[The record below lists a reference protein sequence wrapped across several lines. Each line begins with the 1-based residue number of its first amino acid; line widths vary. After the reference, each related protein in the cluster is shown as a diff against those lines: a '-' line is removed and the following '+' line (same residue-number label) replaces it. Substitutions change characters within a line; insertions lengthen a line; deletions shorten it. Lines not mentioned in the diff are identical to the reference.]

1 MDLVFNGCSLMFESL
16 SEKLNSVFKKVT
28 GRGRL
33 SEANVQDALREVR
46 LALLEAD
53 VNYKVVKRLVEDIR
67 QRAVGQEVLESLT
80 PGQQLIKIVN
90 QELTRLM
97 GEANQGLQL
106 VGRTPHSLMLV
117 GLQGSGKTTTA
128 AKLANYLRNQGR
140 HPYLVPADIYRPAAI
155 DQLKKLGSQIEV
167 PVYQTDPGQK
177 PEEICLNALS
187 YAGREGADVLII
199 DTAGRLHIDKPLMAE
214 LVRIKEKINP
224 TEILLIADAMTGQ
237 DAVNVAK
244 QFDESLGVTGII
256 LSKMEGDARGGA
268 ALSIKAVTSKPVKF
282 IGVGEK
288 IDALEPFHPERM
300 ASQIL
305 GMGDVLSLIEKAQSE
320 FDEKEALKLEKKL
333 KKNQFDLEDFQAQ
346 LQQMKKLGSLDQI
359 LGMLPGMGQLKKLK
373 QHKPDE
379 KELVKVEAIINS
391 MTKGEK
397 RQYKI
402 INGSRRRRIARGS
415 GTTVQDVNR
424 LLKNFTQTK
433 KMVER
438 FSKQGYANMPELF
451 G

>member
-1 MDLVFNGCSLMFESL
+1 MFESL
-16 SEKLNSVFKKVT
+16 TEKLNSVFKKVT

-53 VNYKVVKRLVEDIR
+53 VNYKVVKKLVEDIR

-90 QELTRLM
+90 QELTHLM
-97 GEANQGLQL
+97 GEMNEGLQL

-128 AKLANYLRNQGR
+128 AKLANHLLTQGR

-155 DQLKKLGSQIEV
+155 DQLKKLGAQIKV
-167 PVYQTDPGQK
+167 PVYQTGHSQK
-177 PEEICLNALS
+177 PEEICLDALS
-187 YAGREGADVLII
+187 KAGKEGADVLII
-199 DTAGRLHIDKPLMAE
+199 DTAGRLHIDEPLMAE
-214 LVRIKEKINP
+214 LVRIKQKIKP
-224 TEILLIADAMTGQ
+224 DETLLVADAMTGQ

-244 QFDESLGVTGII
+244 QFDESISITGIV

-268 ALSIKAVTSKPVKF
+268 ALSIKAVTNKPIKF
-282 IGVGEK
+282 IGVGEQ
-288 IDALEPFHPERM
+288 IDALELFYPDRM

-305 GMGDVLSLIEKAQSE
+305 GMGDVLSLVEKAQSA

-333 KKNQFDLEDFQAQ
+333 KKNQFDLEDFRVQ
-346 LQQMKKLGSLDQI
+346 LRQMKKLGSLDQI
-359 LGMLPGMGQLKKLK
+359 LGMMPGMGQIKKLK
-373 QHKPDE
+373 QLKPDG
-379 KELVKVEAIINS
+379 KELVKIEAIINS
-391 MTKGEK
+391 MTKGE
-397 RQYKI
+397 RLQYKI
-402 INGSRRRRIARGS
+402 INGSRRRRIAQGS

-424 LLKNFTQTK
+424 LLKNFAQTK

-438 FSKQGYANMPELF
+438 FSRKGYANMPSLF

>member
-1 MDLVFNGCSLMFESL
+1 MFESL
-16 SEKLNSVFKKVT
+16 TEKLNTVFKKVT

-33 SEANVQDALREVR
+33 SEANVQDALKQVR

-53 VNYKVVKRLVEDIR
+53 VNYKVVKKLVEDIR
-67 QRAVGQEVLESLT
+67 QRAVGQEVLSSLT
-80 PGQQLIKIVN
+80 PGQHLINIVN

-97 GEANQGLQL
+97 GEANSGLQL
-106 VGRTPHSLMLV
+106 TGRTPHSLMLV

-128 AKLANYLRNQGR
+128 AKLANHLRKQGR

-155 DQLKKLGSQIEV
+155 DQLKKLGAQIEV
-167 PVYQTDPGQK
+167 PVYQTDHAQR
-177 PEEICLNALS
+177 PEEICLDALS
-187 YAGREGADVLII
+187 KAGKEGADVLII
-199 DTAGRLHIDKPLMAE
+199 DTAGRLHIDKPLMEE
-214 LVRIKEKINP
+214 LVRIKQKMMP
-224 TEILLIADAMTGQ
+224 AEILLVADAMTGQ
-237 DAVNVAK
+237 DAVNVAQ
-244 QFDESLGVTGII
+244 QFDETLRITGIV

-268 ALSIKAVTSKPVKF
+268 ALSIKAVTHKPVKF

-288 IDALEPFHPERM
+288 IDALEPFYPDRM

-305 GMGDVLSLIEKAQSE
+305 GMGDVLTLVEKAQSA

-333 KKNQFDLEDFQAQ
+333 KKSQFDLEDFQVQ
-346 LQQMKKLGSLDQI
+346 LRQMKKLGSLDQI
-359 LGMLPGMGQLKKLK
+359 LGMMPGMGHFKKLK
-373 QHKPDE
+373 QFKPDE
-379 KELVKVEAIINS
+379 NELVKIEAIINS
-391 MTKGEK
+391 MTKGER

-402 INGSRRRRIARGS
+402 INGSRRRRIAQGS

-424 LLKNFTQTK
+424 LLKNFVQTK

-438 FSKQGYANMPELF
+438 FTKKGFANMPSLF

>member
-1 MDLVFNGCSLMFESL
+1 MFESL
-16 SEKLNSVFKKVT
+16 TERLNSVFKKVT

-33 SEANVQDALREVR
+33 SAANVQDALREVR

-53 VNYKVVKRLVEDIR
+53 VNYKVVKGLVEDIR
-67 QRAVGQEVLESLT
+67 QRAVGKEVLESLT

-128 AKLANYLRNQGR
+128 AKLANYLLNQGR

-155 DQLKKLGSQIEV
+155 DQLKKLGSQIGV

-187 YAGREGADVLII
+187 KAGREGADVLII

-214 LVRIKEKINP
+214 LDRIKEKINP
-224 TEILLIADAMTGQ
+224 GEILLIADAMTGQ

-268 ALSIKAVTSKPVKF
+268 ALSIRAVTSKPVKF

-333 KKNQFDLEDFQAQ
+333 KKSQFDLEDFQAQ

-373 QHKPDE
+373 QYKPDE

-391 MTKGEK
+391 MTKGER
-397 RQYKI
+397 RQHKI
-402 INGSRRRRIARGS
+402 INGRRRRRIARGS

-438 FSKQGYANMPELF
+438 FTKQGYANMPSLF